1 MKDSDSVIFAIERE
15 RSTRSM
21 AYVGL
26 INKFGARDLFEKI
39 LVRLQD
45 QESSLEFVYY
55 IVAALV
61 AAAPNFHKSF
71 IDHYLNR
78 LKDAVEQH
86 IITAEEKKVR
96 LMKTRTN
103 GRARAKFV
111 GQTYGASVPLFHDPS
126 AEEYF
131 HAKHRRH
138 VYEAKFPRETNRGS
152 QAGRRCLQVG
162 NERVDHSD
170 DHLHE

>member
-96 LMKTRTN
+96 LMKRERTDELVQN
-103 GRARAKFV
+103 LWDKLMARQYPFFTTQVQKNIFMLNIGVMFMKQNFLEKRIEGAK
-111 GQTYGASVPLFHDPS
+111 L
-126 AEEYF
+126 
-131 HAKHRRH
+131 
-138 VYEAKFPRETNRGS
+138 
-152 QAGRRCLQVG
+152 
-162 NERVDHSD
+162 VDGVCK
-170 DHLHE
+170 